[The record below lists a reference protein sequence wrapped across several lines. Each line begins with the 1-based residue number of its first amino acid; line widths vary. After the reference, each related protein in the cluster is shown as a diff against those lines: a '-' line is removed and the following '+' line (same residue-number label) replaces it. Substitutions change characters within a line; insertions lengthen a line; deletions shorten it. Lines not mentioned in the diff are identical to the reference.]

1 MTNKFVKMTKKLI
14 YVHKVMHLT
23 PTAGCNLHLKDCIRE
38 RHNLVFIVF
47 NRAMEENTTFLKK
60 LTDFSIYLSP
70 SLFHCIN
77 NPPSPPPQTLDRN
90 TWVNE

>member
-47 NRAMEENTTFLKK
+47 NRAMEENTTF
-60 LTDFSIYLSP
+60 
-70 SLFHCIN
+70 
-77 NPPSPPPQTLDRN
+77 
-90 TWVNE
+90 